1 MYGASAKRNEIDTR
15 LNSSLQE
22 SGKDVSKRERI
33 EAEDSFRHGAK
44 IPRDSIISGPDSTP
58 LGRWVQESY
67 RESPWNSVTY
77 LSKDHKPQSS
87 KNDMRILAEQVFH
100 ALN

>member
-22 SGKDVSKRERI
+22 SGKGISKRERI
-33 EAEDSFRHGAK
+33 YS
-44 IPRDSIISGPDSTP
+44 P

-77 LSKDHKPQSS
+77 LSEKVSDHKPQSS